1 VTADLNVVLKVLT
14 TACPSVRGGTAAD
27 SIGDVTPSFV
37 ASPSSTDEAAALLRA
52 AAEHGLSVVP
62 RGGGSRLSWGT
73 PPVSADVV
81 VDMSSGFPESGVP
94 GPGSAGSGSAGSESA
109 GSGVIE
115 HAAGDLVARVRAGA
129 RMGAVRE
136 ILSAA
141 GQEIALDVPDEAT
154 VGGVVASGLAGP
166 RRLRYGTP
174 RDLLIGVTFVR
185 ADGTVAHSGGKVV
198 KNVAGYDLG
207 KLLAGSQ
214 GTLGLIT
221 EAVFRLHPLPA
232 ARSFVTASYPSAAAA
247 APAVS
252 AAAASQLVPSAVEVR
267 RAKPGGPVGV
277 GVLLEG
283 SESGVAAR
291 AAAMAVLLRA
301 AGSSRTARAAA
312 GPAWWPGAPQARSGT
327 LIQVSFW
334 VSALESVLD
343 SVDTVSR
350 DLGIPA
356 AVTGSAGAG
365 VVYIRLGANTPA
377 HLLARLVTTLRRTL
391 QHERGGVLVL
401 AAPGPVRTALSGHGG
416 LAGTL
421 PSARLMRAVKDRF
434 DPGHR
439 LSPGRIFPVSPVPT
453 PSDTGASDAGTAEEG
468 A

>member
-1 VTADLNVVLKVLT
+1 VTADLNVVLKALT
-14 TACPSVRGGTAAD
+14 AVCPSVRGGTAAD
-27 SIGDVTPSFV
+27 SVGGVAPSFV
-37 ASPSSTDEAAALLRA
+37 ASPSSTEEAAALLRA

-73 PPVSADVV
+73 PPASADVV
-81 VDMSSGFPESGVP
+81 VDMSSGLSEPEFP
-94 GPGSAGSGSAGSESA
+94 GPGSAGAGSS

-185 ADGTVAHSGGKVV
+185 ADGTIAHSGGKVV

-221 EAVFRLHPLPA
+221 EAVFRLHPIPR
-232 ARSFVTASYPSAAAA
+232 ARSFVTASYPAAAA
-247 APAVS
+247 AASAVS
-252 AAAASQLVPSAVEVR
+252 AAAASGLVPSAVEVR

-283 SESGVAAR
+283 SESGVDAR
-291 AAAMAVLLRA
+291 SAGIASLLRA
-301 AGSSRTARAAA
+301 AGSSRTAKVAA
-312 GPAWWPGAPQARSGT
+312 GPAWWPGAPEARSGT

-343 SVDTVSR
+343 TVDAAAR
-350 DLGIPA
+350 DLGVSA
-356 AVTGSAGAG
+356 VVTGSAGAG
-365 VVYIRLGANTPA
+365 VIYVRLGTSTPA
-377 HLLARLVTTLRRTL
+377 HLAARLVTTLRRTL

-416 LAGTL
+416 LTGTV
-421 PSARLMRAVKDRF
+421 PSARLMRAVKDQF
-434 DPGHR
+434 DPDHR
-439 LSPGRIFPVSPVPT
+439 MFPGRLF
-453 PSDTGASDAGTAEEG
+453 AEG

>member
-1 VTADLNVVLKVLT
+1 MTADLNVVLKALT

-37 ASPSSTDEAAALLRA
+37 ASPSSTDEAATLLRA

-81 VDMSSGFPESGVP
+81 VDMSSGSSGP
-94 GPGSAGSGSAGSESA
+94 
-109 GSGVIE
+109 GVIE

-129 RMGAVRE
+129 RMGEVRE

-232 ARSFVTASYPSAAAA
+232 ARSFVTASYPAEAPAAAA
-247 APAVS
+247 SAVS
-252 AAAASQLVPSAVEVR
+252 AAAASHLVPSAVETR
-267 RAKPGGPVGV
+267 RAKPGGPIGV

-291 AAAMAVLLRA
+291 AAEMASLLRA
-301 AGSSRTARAAA
+301 AGSSRTAKAADA
-312 GPAWWPGAPQARSGT
+312 PTWWPGAPQARPGT

-334 VSALESVLD
+334 VSALKSVLD
-343 SVDTVSR
+343 SVDAAAR
-350 DLGIPA
+350 DLDVPA
-356 AVTGSAGAG
+356 VVTGSAGAG

-377 HLLARLVTTLRRTL
+377 HLAARLVTTLRRTL

-401 AAPGPVRTALSGHGG
+401 AAPGPVRAALTRHGG
-416 LAGTL
+416 LTGTL

-434 DPGHR
+434 DPDHR
-439 LSPGRIFPVSPVPT
+439 MSPGRLFAK
-453 PSDTGASDAGTAEEG
+453 GA
-468 A
+468 

>member
-1 VTADLNVVLKVLT
+1 MMTLFVIGRAPGPFPRTGTVTADLNVVLKSLT
-14 TACPSVRGGTAAD
+14 GACPPVRGGTAAD

-52 AAEHGLSVVP
+52 AAGHGLSVVP

-81 VDMSSGFPESGVP
+81 VDMSSGS
-94 GPGSAGSGSAGSESA
+94 S

-141 GQEIALDVPDEAT
+141 GQEIALDVPDGAT

-185 ADGTVAHSGGKVV
+185 ADGTIAHSGGKVV

-221 EAVFRLHPLPA
+221 EAVFRLHPLPV

-252 AAAASQLVPSAVEVR
+252 AAAASELVPSAVEVR
-267 RAKPGGPVGV
+267 RARPGGPVGV

-291 AAAMAVLLRA
+291 SSGMAGLLKA
-301 AGSSRTARAAA
+301 AGSTRTTRVAD
-312 GPAWWPGAPQARSGT
+312 GPAWWPGAPEARSGT

-343 SVDTVSR
+343 SVDAAAR
-350 DLGIPA
+350 DLDIA
-356 AVTGSAGAG
+356 AVVTGSAGAG
-365 VVYIRLGANTPA
+365 VVYVRLGASTPA
-377 HLLARLVTTLRRTL
+377 YLLARLVTTLRRTL

-401 AAPGPVRTALSGHGG
+401 AAPGPVRTALAGHGG

-434 DPGHR
+434 DPDHR

-453 PSDTGASDAGTAEEG
+453 PSGTGASDAGAAEEG

>member
-1 VTADLNVVLKVLT
+1 VTADLNVVLKALT

-27 SIGDVTPSFV
+27 SIDDVTPSFV

-62 RGGGSRLSWGT
+62 RGGGSRLSWGA

-81 VDMSSGFPESGVP
+81 VDMSSGLS
-94 GPGSAGSGSAGSESA
+94 GSGSS

-115 HAAGDLVARVRAGA
+115 HAAGDLVARLRAGA

-185 ADGTVAHSGGKVV
+185 ADGTIAHSGGKVV

-247 APAVS
+247 ASAVS
-252 AAAASQLVPSAVEVR
+252 AAAASPLVPSAVEVR

-277 GVLLEG
+277 GTLLEG

-291 AAAMAVLLRA
+291 SSGMADLLKA
-301 AGSSRTARAAA
+301 AGSTRTTRVAD
-312 GPAWWPGAPQARSGT
+312 GPAWWPGAPEARSGT

-343 SVDTVSR
+343 CADAAAR
-350 DLGIPA
+350 DLDVPT

-365 VVYIRLGANTPA
+365 VVCIRLGANTPA
-377 HLLARLVTTLRRTL
+377 HLAARLVTTLRRTL

-401 AAPGPVRTALSGHGG
+401 AAPGPVRTALAEHGG
-416 LAGTL
+416 LTGIL
-421 PSARLMRAVKDRF
+421 PSARLMRAVKDQF
-434 DPGHR
+434 DPDHR
-439 LSPGRIFPVSPVPT
+439 LSPGKLF
-453 PSDTGASDAGTAEEG
+453 AEG